1 MPYAMLP
8 MIDENKISIEMLND
22 IILVFLLGIHSGPSD
37 YIRSF
42 ETSAWSTW
50 SDIFSLRSRIVD
62 TLLRSDKTKAL
73 GQALK
78 ETYDTLLG

>member
-78 ETYDTLLG
+78 EVYGNL